1 MQLVSVSSAYLV
13 FSFYYLSTNNR
24 SGLLVHSLGCVYV
37 GRLVKNTTELVGAG
51 SLLAGT
57 WFDS

>member
-1 MQLVSVSSAYLV
+1 MVYNLYTGINV
-13 FSFYYLSTNNR
+13 FSFYYLPTNNP
-24 SGLLVHSLGCVYV
+24 SGLLVRSLGCEYV
-37 GRLVKNTTELVGAG
+37 GRLVKNTTELVVAG